1 MKRREFLVNSSA
13 ALAAVAAS
21 DLWVGRVMAGE
32 TNVYGASLL
41 DTYFHVTKAD
51 INKVIA
57 STLAKGAEF
66 ADVFFE
72 YRITTNL
79 SFEEDI
85 VKSARRGIVQGVGI
99 RAVKGDQIGFAFT
112 EDLSVPSM
120 LDAANAAAAIAADN
134 VAKARIVGMSDV
146 KPKNLYPIAELA
158 TSTDLTKKLTFIKE
172 ANAAAKAYDTKIVR
186 VNVGFNDEVKHV
198 AYANSDGVYWEDS
211 QPLFMFNA
219 FCIAED
225 GKLRETGYTG
235 GGGRIGMEYF
245 NKRKAADIGKEAARI
260 AVVNLGA
267 QEAEAGVQTVVL
279 GPSESAVLLHE
290 AVGHGLEAD
299 FNYKKLSNYSGRVG
313 QKVASDQCTVI
324 DEGLFEN
331 MRGTINVDDEG
342 NAPQATTLIENGI
355 LRGYMNDRIS
365 AKQLGVKPSGNGR
378 RQAYNHPPMP
388 RMTNTYLK
396 PGKYSSEEILKSVK
410 EGVYAKGF
418 TGGQVDITKGD
429 FTFSCSECYKI
440 EDGKITT
447 PLKGVTLVG
456 NGPDVM
462 TKVTMV
468 GNDLKFTDG
477 GWTCGKNGQQV
488 PVGMGIST
496 VKVSE
501 ITVGGTKVKPQVA
514 MGEFR
519 EVLKNVA

>member
-1 MKRREFLVNSSA
+1 MKRREFITKSSM
-13 ALAAVAAS
+13 ALAAVAVS

-32 TNVYGASLL
+32 PALSGPSLL
-41 DTYFHVTKAD
+41 DTYFRVTKAD
-51 INKVIA
+51 IGKVLA
-57 STLAKGAEF
+57 ATLAKGAEF
-66 ADVFFE
+66 ADAFFE
-72 YRITTNL
+72 YRISSDL

-112 EDLSVPSM
+112 EDLSIESM
-120 LDAANAAAAIAADN
+120 LDAANAAAVIASDN
-134 VAKARIVGMSDV
+134 VAKTRVVGVSDL
-146 KPKNLYPIAELA
+146 KPKNLYPISELA
-158 TSTDLTKKLTFIKE
+158 TSAELNKKLTFIKE
-172 ANAAAKAYDTKIVR
+172 ANAAAKAHDSKIVR
-186 VNVGFNDEVKHV
+186 VSVGFNDEVKHV

-219 FCIAED
+219 FCIAEQ
-225 GKLRETGYTG
+225 GSRREQGYKG

-245 NKRKAADIGKEAARI
+245 NKTKASDIGKEAARI
-260 AVVNLGA
+260 AIVNLGA
-267 QEAEAGVQTVVL
+267 VEAEAGVQTVVL
-279 GPSESAVLLHE
+279 GPAESAVLLHE

-313 QKVASDQCTVI
+313 QKVASDQCTVV
-324 DEGLFEN
+324 DEGLFPN
-331 MRGTINVDDEG
+331 MRGTINIDDEG
-342 NAPQATTLIENGI
+342 NTPQSTTLIENGI

-365 AKQLGVKPSGNGR
+365 AKQLGVKSSGNGR

-388 RMTNTYLK
+388 RMTNTYLR
-396 PGKYSSEEILKSVK
+396 PGKYSADEILKSVK
-410 EGVYAKGF
+410 DGVYAQGF

-440 EDGKITT
+440 EDGKITV

-477 GWTCGKNGQQV
+477 GWTCGKNGQMV

-501 ITVGGTKVKPQVA
+501 ITVGGTKVRAQGKA
-514 MGEFR
+514 
-519 EVLKNVA
+519 

>member
-1 MKRREFLVNSSA
+1 MKRRDFIIRSSM
-13 ALAAVAAS
+13 ALAAIATS
-21 DLWVGRVMAGE
+21 DHWLSRIMAGE
-32 TNVYGASLL
+32 PILKTSLL
-41 DTYFHVTKAD
+41 DTYFHVSKAD
-51 INKVIA
+51 INKA
-57 STLAKGAEF
+57 LTAALAKGAEF
-66 ADVFFE
+66 ADMFFE
-72 YRITTNL
+72 YRITSDL

-112 EDLSVPSM
+112 EDLSLEKM
-120 LDAANAAAAIAADN
+120 LAAANAAAAIASDN
-134 VAKARIVGMSDV
+134 TARTRVTGISQV
-146 KPKNLYPIAELA
+146 KPKNLYPITEMA
-158 TSTDLTKKLTFIKE
+158 TTADLNKKLSFIKE
-172 ANAAAKAYDTKIVR
+172 ANAAAKAFDSKIVR
-186 VNVGFNDEVKHV
+186 VSVGFNDEVKHL

-211 QPLFMFNA
+211 QPLFMFNT

-225 GKLRETGYTG
+225 GKNRETGYQG
-235 GGGRIGMEYF
+235 GGGRIGLEYF
-245 NKRKAADIGKEAARI
+245 NRRKAADIAKDAARL
-260 AVVNLGA
+260 AVLNLSA

-279 GPSESAVLLHE
+279 GNAESAVLLHE

-299 FNYKKLSNYSGRVG
+299 FNYKKLSNYSGRIG
-313 QKVASDQCTVI
+313 EKVASDQCTVV

-342 NAPQATTLIENGI
+342 NTPQSTTLIENGI
-355 LRGYMNDRIS
+355 LRAYMTDRIS

-388 RMTNTYLK
+388 RMTNTYLR
-396 PGKYSSEEILKSVK
+396 PGKYSPEEILQTVK
-410 EGVYAKGF
+410 KGIYAKGF
-418 TGGQVDITKGD
+418 TGGNVDITKGD
-429 FTFSCSECYKI
+429 FTFSCSECYLI
-440 EDGKITT
+440 EDGKITA

-477 GWTCGKNGQQV
+477 GWTCGKNGQTV
-488 PVGMGIST
+488 PVGMGTPT

-501 ITVGGTKVKPQVA
+501 ITVGGTKVKTGSKA
-514 MGEFR
+514 E
-519 EVLKNVA
+519 E

>member
-1 MKRREFLVNSSA
+1 MKRREFITKGSL

-21 DLWVGRVMAGE
+21 DLWLGRAFAAEPTM
-32 TNVYGASLL
+32 TPTSLL
-41 DTYFHVTKAD
+41 DTYFRVTRAD
-51 INKVIA
+51 IGKVLSA
-57 STLAKGAEF
+57 TLAKGAEF

-72 YRITTNL
+72 YRISSNL

-85 VKSARRGIVQGVGI
+85 VKSAQRGIIQGVGV

-112 EDLSVPSM
+112 EDLSLASM
-120 LDAANAAAAIAADN
+120 IEAAGAAAAIAADN
-134 VAKARIVGMSDV
+134 VAKTRVVGVSDIKV
-146 KPKNLYPIAELA
+146 KNLYPIAELA
-158 TSTDLTKKLTFIKE
+158 TSTELTKKLGFIKE
-172 ANAAAKAYDTKIVR
+172 ANAAAKAHDSKIVR
-186 VNVGFNDEVKHV
+186 VSVGFNDEVKHV
-198 AYANSDGVYWEDS
+198 AYANSDGLFWEDS
-211 QPLFMFNA
+211 QPLFMFTTS
-219 FCIAED
+219 CIAED
-225 GKLRETGYTG
+225 GKTRETGYKG

-245 NKRKAADIGKEAARI
+245 NKTKAGEIGKEAARI
-260 AVVNLGA
+260 ALVNLSA
-267 QEAEAGVQTVVL
+267 QEAEAGAQTVVL
-279 GPSESAVLLHE
+279 GPAESAVLLHE

-313 QKVASDQCTVI
+313 QKVASDQCTVV
-324 DEGLFEN
+324 DEGLFAN

-342 NAPQATTLIENGI
+342 NTPQSTTLIENGK
-355 LRGYMNDRIS
+355 LLGYMNDRIS

-388 RMTNTYLK
+388 RMTNTYLRA
-396 PGKYSSEEILKSVK
+396 GKYSADEILKTVK
-410 EGVYAKGF
+410 DGIYAKGF
-418 TGGQVDITKGD
+418 TGGNVDITKGD

-477 GWTCGKNGQQV
+477 GWTCGKNGQMV
-488 PVGMGIST
+488 PVGMGTPT
-496 VKVSE
+496 VKVSD
-501 ITVGGTKVKPQVA
+501 ITVGGTKVKSQGKA
-514 MGEFR
+514 
-519 EVLKNVA
+519 